1 MSLISPS
8 RVLHDHFLD
17 SNDHVRVGQLAWIL
31 PGLVTAGFVVGREVR
46 ITNAAFLL
54 AATSILAGM
63 TFTMTV
69 TFWNKSL
76 DARRDPSRALQ
87 GDILKSID
95 GNLQHLVWTVLVGV
109 ASTAFYA
116 LVALFADPAAG
127 APVWASAVCAG
138 LLIYLITLVGL
149 ALHRFAEAALTL
161 R

>member
-1 MSLISPS
+1 MSLISPA
-8 RVLHDHFLD
+8 RVVHDHFID
-17 SNDHVRVGQLAWIL
+17 GDDHLRFGQLFWII
-31 PGLVTAGFVVGREVR
+31 PGVMTAGFVVGRQVQ

-76 DARRDPSRALQ
+76 DARRDPTRALQ
-87 GDILKSID
+87 ADILKSID
-95 GNLQHLVWTVLVGV
+95 ENLQHLVWTVLVGV
-109 ASTAFYA
+109 SSTGFFA
-116 LVALFADPAAG
+116 LVALFASPTSG
-127 APVWASAVCAG
+127 APVWASAICGG
-138 LLIYLITLVGL
+138 LLMYLITLVGL